1 MTQTPDTDWVLLLNA
16 GSTSLKLAAWSVD
29 GEQQWAQH
37 LECSA
42 MALAADLQ
50 GTLAALSRPPVAVLH
65 RIVHAGAV
73 PERPLPLDVAT
84 RARIA
89 HWAPLAPLH
98 NPLALA
104 LADAVQACW
113 PAVPLWAVFDS
124 GLYADLPAV
133 AARYALPDSLSP
145 RWPIRRYGFHGLAH
159 RSQWRQ
165 VQPAD
170 GSPGPRRLI
179 TLQLGG
185 GCSLTAWKDDRVV
198 DTSMGFTPL
207 EGLVMATR
215 SGTLDPGLLLH
226 LLQQE
231 GMSVAAL
238 QDMLLHGSG
247 LAAMA
252 PGAGDMRV
260 LLADAG
266 AQAQQALAHYVWQ
279 IRKAI
284 GAAVA
289 VLGGLDALCIGGG
302 VGEHQSAVRARIL
315 EDMSAFGIALDAQ
328 RNAAAQGRCALEV
341 PGSAVSL
348 TLTPVNEMA
357 EMFRQF
363 AAMRGFAPPMTSRE
377 TSHA

>member
-1 MTQTPDTDWVLLLNA
+1 MTPTTFADSVLLLNA
-16 GSTSLKLAAWSVD
+16 GSTSLKLAAWSRQGVVLW
-29 GEQQWAQH
+29 EQRLEGCAAVLTAQ
-37 LECSA
+37 LRT
-42 MALAADLQ
+42 L
-50 GTLAALSRPPVAVLH
+50 LAALPCPPLAVLQ

-73 PERPLPLDVAT
+73 QEVPLPLDAAT

-104 LADAVQACW
+104 LADVVQACW
-113 PAVPLWAVFDS
+113 PAVPQWAVFDS
-124 GLYADLPAV
+124 GLYAALPEV
-133 AARYALPDSLSP
+133 AARYALPASLSP

-159 RSQWRQ
+159 RHQWRQ
-165 VQPAD
+165 VQPSD
-170 GSPGPRRLI
+170 GSAGPQRLI
-179 TLQLGG
+179 TLHLGG

-215 SGTLDPGLLLH
+215 SGSLDPGILLH

-231 GMSVAAL
+231 GMSVTAL
-238 QDMLLHGSG
+238 HEVLQHASG

-252 PGAGDMRV
+252 PGAGDMRA
-260 LLADAG
+260 LLADAS

-302 VGEHQSAVRARIL
+302 VGEHRSAVRASIL
-315 EDMSAFGIALDAQ
+315 EDMAVFGIALDTT
-328 RNAAAQGRCALEV
+328 RNAAASGPSALEL
-341 PGSAVSL
+341 PGSAVAL
-348 TLTPVNEMA
+348 RLTPVNEMA

-363 AAMRGFAPPMTSRE
+363 ADLQGFAAPIPTE
-377 TSHA
+377 EHSHA